1 MSHRGQSV
9 RSFLSKNWTTV
20 TRIFVEP
27 TFPQNVNV
35 QPGVRRVALGLF
47 IANDVER
54 QEATLWRRQN
64 SLTRLFPVNELSQ

>member
-1 MSHRGQSV
+1 V

-20 TRIFVEP
+20 TRIFVGS

-35 QPGVRRVALGLF
+35 QSGVRPVALGLF

-54 QEATLWRRQN
+54 REATLWHRQN

>member
-1 MSHRGQSV
+1 V
-9 RSFLSKNWTTV
+9 RSFLSKNWTIV
-20 TRIFVEP
+20 TRIVVES

-35 QPGVRRVALGLF
+35 QSGVRPVALGSF

-64 SLTRLFPVNELSQ
+64 SLTRLFSVNEPSQ